1 MKDDKRQDYIKKPE
15 AFMSIA
21 KLIAKR
27 SKDPNSQVGAV
38 IVSNEDRILSL
49 GYNGF
54 PNGCS
59 DDEFP
64 WVRDIPNVSDPDTI
78 MLDTK
83 YAYVVH
89 AELNAILNFRGPS
102 LEGSTIYVTMFPCNE
117 CAKALIQSGI
127 KRVIYLEN
135 KYPDSASTAA
145 TTKLFELAGIELCKY
160 EDYSHLARMVKL
172 CMSILKDVQPILSE
186 EDPEKAYNILKDKI
200 DHKYIDMI
208 LVP

>member
-38 IVSNEDRILSL
+38 IGSNEDRILSL

-59 DDEFP
+59 DDDFP

-89 AELNAILNFRGPS
+89 AELNAILNFKGPS
-102 LEGSTIYVTMFPCNE
+102 LAGSTLYVTMFPCNE
-117 CAKALIQSGI
+117 CAKAIIQSGI
-127 KRVIYLEN
+127 KQVIYYED
-135 KYPDSASTAA
+135 KYPDTPSHEATIRMFKAA
-145 TTKLFELAGIELCKY
+145 GVTLMRFQDEMYKVRLMKLFFEINRDLPKI
-160 EDYSHLARMVKL
+160 DISNQ
-172 CMSILKDVQPILSE
+172 D
-186 EDPEKAYNILKDKI
+186 KAYDQIMELI
-200 DHKYIDMI
+200 ETKYKNMV